1 MTVNTARR
9 ARRRAAAPTVEPLIG
24 APPETLAIGEIDQTV
39 FDCPKCSRPL
49 AMGARRCP
57 GCGTRLLIGVPISKA
72 SVFVIAGLAFGL
84 LAGGAGGTAWAL
96 SRTTTPAVPV
106 PVAVVP
112 SAAPITGST
121 GGSGSGTSASAGP
134 LASAL
139 PGTGGGGSTGT
150 AGMPTSIQAAI
161 AQATTINQRF
171 AVDATALASALA
183 SRTFDASSVAQIL
196 RSMSADSLYA
206 EQVATRV
213 SGWSDSAAIGA
224 DLATLYRGIHD
235 IAEGTLVAS
244 VRNETAYRDAARDM
258 LTQLAA
264 AQTIDRQIADLATA
278 NGLILPEPST
288 AP

>member
-1 MTVNTARR
+1 M
-9 ARRRAAAPTVEPLIG
+9 IG
-24 APPETLAIGEIDQTV
+24 APNETLAIGEFEQTV

-72 SVFVIAGLAFGL
+72 SVFVIAGLAVGL
-84 LAGGAGGTAWAL
+84 LLGGGGGIVWSLGRA
-96 SRTTTPAVPV
+96 TTPAIPV
-106 PVAVVP
+106 PVAVIP
-112 SAAPITGST
+112 SATPITGST
-121 GGSGSGTSASAGP
+121 GGPGSGTAGSAAPVS
-134 LASAL
+134 SAL
-139 PGTGGGGSTGT
+139 PGTGGGSTGT
-150 AGMPTSIQAAI
+150 TGMPTSIQAAI
-161 AQATTINQRF
+161 AQATTMNQRF
-171 AVDATALASALA
+171 AVDATALATALA
-183 SRTFDASSVAQIL
+183 SRTFDASGVAQIL

-258 LTQLAA
+258 LSLLAA
-264 AQTIDRQIADLATA
+264 GRSVDQQIAELATA
-278 NGLILPEPST
+278 NGLTLPEPST